1 MNRTKIIEDQIRC
14 QGLLIGNLRYEIKQ
28 CKLPERATQLQ
39 AQLAHALAGLA
50 ALCRDGESTKG
61 VAVEVTEEPAEE
73 TAEYGVARAVDSP
86 VERNRWRVHR
96 NGKPLAAVYETKAE
110 AEYAMERQL
119 EYQRAMARYQQ
130 AISETTKPSPSDLTE
145 ALATL
150 SACFDHLADV
160 DWQPI
165 RDAVRGVEENIRN
178 IEWDKP

>member
-1 MNRTKIIEDQIRC
+1 MNKSKIIEDQIRY
-14 QGLLIGNLRYEIKQ
+14 QETLISNLRCQIKQ
-28 CKLPERATQLQ
+28 CRLPERATHLQ

-61 VAVEVTEEPAEE
+61 VAVEVTEEPAE
-73 TAEYGVARAVDSP
+73 YGVARTGDSP

-119 EYQRAMARYQQ
+119 EYQRAMSRYQQ
-130 AISETTKPSPSDLTE
+130 AISETTKPFPSELTE

-150 SACFDHLADV
+150 LVLEDDQVHD
-160 DWQPI
+160 
-165 RDAVRGVEENIRN
+165 
-178 IEWDKP
+178 